1 MRVARRAA
9 RVDAN
14 QPEIVDALRTAGYS
28 VAPGY
33 DDLLVGKGGITLWV
47 EVKADGK
54 KRQLKESQKALL
66 RDWRGAYLVASTAEE
81 VMAWTGWK
89 SCASQAC

>member
-14 QPEIVDALRTAGYS
+14 QPEIVATLRKAGYS
-28 VAPGY
+28 VAPGF
-33 DDLLVGKGGITLWV
+33 DDILVGKNGVTLWV
-47 EVKADGK
+47 EIKADGK

-66 RDWRGAYLVASTAEE
+66 RDWRGAYLVASSADEI
-81 VMAWTGWK
+81 MAWEGWR
-89 SCASQAC
+89 